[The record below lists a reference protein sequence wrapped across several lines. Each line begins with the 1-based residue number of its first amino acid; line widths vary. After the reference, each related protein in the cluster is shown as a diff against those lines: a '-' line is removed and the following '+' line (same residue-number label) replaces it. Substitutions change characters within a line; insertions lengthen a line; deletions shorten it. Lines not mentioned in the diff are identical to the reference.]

1 MSCFETETHL
11 SQGTGVSYSLHVSK
25 GSNNTDSSNN
35 GKKIALLCIHG
46 AGYSGRTWGPLV
58 DLLTAKLGGT
68 GVCLV
73 CPDLRGHGDTS
84 APDELDL
91 SIETLIGDIESLY
104 SEYLLNAGYDKV
116 VLIGWSMGAA
126 VAIKSALREPISSHI
141 VGLIAIDVVEGTA
154 MESLKCMSGI
164 LAQRPKGFVS
174 EEEAIEWAISSGT
187 ARRRE
192 SARVSIPG
200 MLKKVDGVVLDDD
213 DAGVNEDG
221 GGKPPTYP
229 RSMDSIQE
237 DNSSC
242 CSLNAR
248 GSGKRESSSKVLHY
262 VWRTPLALS
271 EKYWEGWFSG
281 LSTAFLD
288 VPCPE
293 LLLLAGHDRLDT
305 TLMIAQMQGKFQ
317 MKVVPHSGHAVH
329 EDQPEAVCESIIT
342 FLKRYQ
348 LV

>member
-1 MSCFETETHL
+1 MSCFETETYL
-11 SQGTGVSYSLHVSK
+11 SQGTGVSYSLHVTNK
-25 GSNNTDSSNN
+25 CSSNKS
-35 GKKIALLCIHG
+35 KKLALLFVHG

-58 DLLTAKLGGT
+58 DLLTPKLES

-91 SIETLIGDIESLY
+91 SIETLVGDIESLY

-126 VAIKSALREPISSHI
+126 VAIKSALQEPVSSHI

-154 MESLKCMSGI
+154 LESLKCMSGI

-174 EEEAIEWAISSGT
+174 EEEAIEWALSSGT

-192 SARVSIPG
+192 SAQVSIPG
-200 MLKKVDGVVLDDD
+200 MLKKVDGVVLEE
-213 DAGVNEDG
+213 GVNRHHS
-221 GGKPPTYP
+221 GGKPPKYP
-229 RSMDSIQE
+229 SWSMDSIQE
-237 DNSSC
+237 DESC
-242 CSLNAR
+242 LLNAR
-248 GSGKRESSSKVLHY
+248 ENEKKKSSSNKVLHY
-262 VWRTPLALS
+262 VWRTPLTLS

-281 LSTAFLD
+281 LSSAFLS
-288 VPCPE
+288 VPCPK